1 MKRIIMVFLMFSVL
15 ISVSRAEELNVQ
27 VKSGKVRA
35 RPSFLGKI
43 VATLSY
49 GDSVKVIRE
58 QGEWVLAKNA
68 GSPQG
73 WIHISALTDDFIE
86 LSSGGS
92 NAETAAS
99 SDELALAGKG
109 FNSDVESEFKT
120 RNEDIDF
127 TWIDRMEKIII
138 SPEQME
144 GFLKMGGIIV
154 PGGGGI

>member
-1 MKRIIMVFLMFSVL
+1 MKRILIGLFVFCLLV
-15 ISVSRAEELNVQ
+15 SVSMADELNVQ

-49 GDSVKVIRE
+49 GDKVTVIRE
-58 QGEWVLAKNA
+58 DGEWVLAKHA

-86 LSSGGS
+86 LSSGS
-92 NAETAAS
+92 ADAETVAS
-99 SDELALAGKG
+99 SDELSMAGKG
-109 FNSDVESEFKT
+109 FNSDVEAEFKT
-120 RNEDIDF
+120 RNKDIDF
-127 TWIDRMEKIII
+127 TWIDKMEKIFI

-144 GFLKMGGIIV
+144 GFLKMGGVVV

>member
-1 MKRIIMVFLMFSVL
+1 MKKIILVFFMFSVL
-15 ISVSRAEELNVQ
+15 VSVSSADELNVQ

-49 GDSVKVIRE
+49 GDKVTVIRE
-58 QGEWVLAKNA
+58 EGEWVLAKHA
-68 GSPQG
+68 GSAQG

-86 LSSGGS
+86 LSSGNA

-127 TWIDRMEKIII
+127 TWIDLMEKIII

-144 GFLKMGGIIV
+144 GFLKMGGILV
-154 PGGGGI
+154 PGGGGK

>member
-1 MKRIIMVFLMFSVL
+1 MVLFIFSVL
-15 ISVSRAEELNVQ
+15 ISVSRADELNVQ
-27 VKSGKVRA
+27 VKSGKVRS

-49 GDSVKVIRE
+49 GDNVTVIRE
-58 QGEWVLAKNA
+58 EGEWVLAKNA
-68 GSPQG
+68 GSPRG

-86 LSSGGS
+86 LSSGSG
-92 NAETAAS
+92 NAEIVAS

-120 RNEDIDF
+120 RNQDIDF
-127 TWIDRMEKIII
+127 TWINRMEKIII
-138 SPEQME
+138 SPEQMK
-144 GFLKMGGIIV
+144 GFLKRGGIVV